1 MPEDKASIVKDQ
13 QERYGLTAMLGD
25 GVNDAPALVTADVGI
40 AMGEGTDVAMD
51 VADLVLMQNDLSK
64 LAYAHRLTKKMNKI
78 TWQNIIF
85 SMIVVVTLVTLN
97 FLGKMD
103 IGLGVVMHE
112 GSTIL
117 VILNALRMLKSF

>member
-1 MPEDKASIVKDQ
+1 
-13 QERYGLTAMLGD
+13 
-25 GVNDAPALVTADVGI
+25 
-40 AMGEGTDVAMD
+40 
-51 VADLVLMQNDLSK
+51 
-64 LAYAHRLTKKMNKI
+64 
-78 TWQNIIF
+78 
-85 SMIVVVTLVTLN
+85 MIVVVTLVTLN